1 MDAALRFE
9 TFRQSKAHGLCPD
22 AAYVFRES
30 SREIAELLD
39 LVPEAKASDEL
50 AVAVEP
56 KVG

>member
-9 TFRQSKAHGLCPD
+9 TFRQSEAHSLCPD
-22 AAYVFRES
+22 ASYEFRES

-39 LVPEAKASDEL
+39 LVPEAKTFEERA
-50 AVAVEP
+50 AAAEP